1 MEKKPPNKSKE
12 GIPAKQLQTQRR
24 QPAFT
29 FNNVLVS
36 VSFIWKQMVTRILKN
51 ANFLP
56 KEKTKN
62 DDTATHINPGFICS
76 EMCDSV
82 NDEIAGLVID
92 ISRKYKLSRYSTP
105 LALKIIE
112 LVKKY
117 GGFNLQASKEFY
129 VTAPSVYFNL
139 FRSQEGLT
147 IINQTISIL
156 VEAVDTKMAQARNGV
171 DQGNTQVA
179 QKATENILKLCDLLI
194 KSEQAARKALEEVKT
209 SLAIRK
215 HPMAIC

>member
-1 MEKKPPNKSKE
+1 MEKKSQNKSKE
-12 GIPAKQLQTQRR
+12 SITAKPLQTQRR

-29 FNNVLVS
+29 FNNVFVS
-36 VSFIWKQMVTRILKN
+36 VSSVWKQMVTRILKN
-51 ANFLP
+51 VKFLQ

-62 DDTATHINPGFICS
+62 KDTGIRINPDSIYG
-76 EMCDSV
+76 EMYDSV
-82 NDEIAGLVID
+82 NDEIAELVID
-92 ISRKYKLSRYSTP
+92 ISKKYKLSRYSTP

-117 GGFNLQASKEFY
+117 GGYNLQASKEFY
-129 VTAPSVYFNL
+129 TTAPSVHFNL

-156 VEAVDTKMAQARNGV
+156 VESVDTKMAQARRGV

-209 SLAIRK
+209 SLAVRK